1 MEECEIVKELFF
13 VELIR
18 LLEQVNIVY
27 GGEVAFIFLQVF
39 CKLIERLLFQH
50 VPGFKQFFHYYLSSI
65 SHLCLP
71 YYFKAFIPI
80 LYRSTH

>member
-1 MEECEIVKELFF
+1 MEEGQILKELFF

-18 LLEQVNIVY
+18 RLEQVNIVF

-50 VPGFKQFFHYYLSSI
+50 IPGFKQFFHFYLPTI
-65 SHLCLP
+65 S
-71 YYFKAFIPI
+71 
-80 LYRSTH
+80 LYSDLEIIK